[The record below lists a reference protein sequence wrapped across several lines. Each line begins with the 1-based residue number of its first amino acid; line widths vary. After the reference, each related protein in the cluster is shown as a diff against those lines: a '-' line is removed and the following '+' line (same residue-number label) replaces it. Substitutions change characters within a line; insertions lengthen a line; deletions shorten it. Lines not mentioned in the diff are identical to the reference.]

1 MSDKGLFI
9 TIEGPDGSGKS
20 TQIKKLCKYLEER
33 KSDFVFTREPG
44 GTDIGEKI
52 REIVLDKNHPEMD
65 DLTEAMLYAA
75 QRTQH
80 VREMILPALKE
91 GKIVICDRFVDSS
104 LVYQGY
110 ARGLGEDVKTIN
122 DMAIKGAIPDIT
134 FLIMVDPK
142 TGRARMKEREMDRL
156 EQLDDEFYEK
166 VYEGYLKAAEKEP
179 QRFFVVDG
187 FLSPAEVFEK
197 IKGKLEELLDKA
209 GI

>member
-1 MSDKGLFI
+1 MRDKGLFI

-20 TQIKKLCKYLEER
+20 TQLKKLCSFLKKR
-33 KSDFVFTREPG
+33 RADFVFTREPG
-44 GTDIGEKI
+44 GTAVGERI

-122 DMAIKGAIPDIT
+122 DMAIKGAVPDIT
-134 FLIMVDPK
+134 FLIMVDPA
-142 TGRARMKEREMDRL
+142 TGRRRMKERDMDRL
-156 EQLDDEFYEK
+156 EQLAEDFHER
-166 VYEGYLKAAEKEP
+166 VYEGYMKLAEKEP
-179 QRFFVVDG
+179 NRFFIVDG
-187 FLSPAEVFEK
+187 SLSPNEVFEK
-197 IKGKLEELLDKA
+197 IKEKLVKLLGEA

>member
-1 MSDKGLFI
+1 MRDKGLFI

-20 TQIKKLCKYLEER
+20 TQLKKLCSFLKKR
-33 KSDFVFTREPG
+33 RADFVFTREPG
-44 GTDIGEKI
+44 GTAVGERI

-80 VREMILPALKE
+80 VREMILPALME
-91 GKIVICDRFVDSS
+91 GKIVVCDRFVDSS

-122 DMAIKGAIPDIT
+122 DMAIKGAVPDIT
-134 FLIMVDPK
+134 FLIMVDPA
-142 TGRARMKEREMDRL
+142 TGRRRMKERDMDRL
-156 EQLDDEFYEK
+156 EQLAEDFHER
-166 VYEGYLKAAEKEP
+166 VYEGYMKLAEKEP
-179 QRFFVVDG
+179 NRFFIVDG
-187 FLSPAEVFEK
+187 SLSPNEVFEK
-197 IKGKLEELLDKA
+197 IKEKLVKLLGEA

>member
-1 MSDKGLFI
+1 MRDKGLFI

-20 TQIKKLCKYLEER
+20 TQLKKLCSFLKKR
-33 KSDFVFTREPG
+33 RADFVFTREPG
-44 GTDIGEKI
+44 GPDVGERI

-122 DMAIKGAIPDIT
+122 DMAIKGAVPDIT
-134 FLIMVDPK
+134 FLIMVDPA
-142 TGRARMKEREMDRL
+142 TGRRRMKERDMDRL
-156 EQLDDEFYEK
+156 EQLAEDFHER
-166 VYEGYLKAAEKEP
+166 VYEGYMKLAEKEP
-179 QRFFVVDG
+179 NRFFIVDG
-187 FLSPAEVFEK
+187 SLSPNEVFEK
-197 IKGKLEELLDKA
+197 IKEKLVKLLGEA

>member
-1 MSDKGLFI
+1 MRDKGLFI

-20 TQIKKLCKYLEER
+20 TQLKKLCSFLKKR
-33 KSDFVFTREPG
+33 RADFVFTREPG
-44 GTDIGEKI
+44 GTAVGERI

-122 DMAIKGAIPDIT
+122 DMAIKGAVPDIT
-134 FLIMVDPK
+134 FLIMVDPE
-142 TGRARMKEREMDRL
+142 TGRRRMKERDMDRL
-156 EQLDDEFYEK
+156 EQLAEDFHER
-166 VYEGYLKAAEKEP
+166 VYEGYMKLAEKEP
-179 QRFFVVDG
+179 NRFFIVDG
-187 FLSPAEVFEK
+187 SLSPNEVFEK
-197 IKGKLEELLDKA
+197 IKEKLVKLLGEA

>member
-1 MSDKGLFI
+1 MRDKGLFI

-20 TQIKKLCKYLEER
+20 TQLKKLCSFLKKR
-33 KSDFVFTREPG
+33 RADFVFTREPG
-44 GTDIGEKI
+44 GTAVGERI

-80 VREMILPALKE
+80 VREMTLPALKE

-134 FLIMVDPK
+134 FLIMVDPE
-142 TGRARMKEREMDRL
+142 TGRRRMKERDMDRL
-156 EQLDDEFYEK
+156 EQLAEDFHER
-166 VYEGYLKAAEKEP
+166 VYEGYMKLAEKEP
-179 QRFFVVDG
+179 NRFFIVDG
-187 FLSPAEVFEK
+187 SLSPNEVFEK
-197 IKGKLEELLDKA
+197 IKEKLVKLLGEA

>member
-1 MSDKGLFI
+1 MRDKGLFI

-20 TQIKKLCKYLEER
+20 TQLKKLCSFLKKR
-33 KSDFVFTREPG
+33 RADFVFTREPG
-44 GTDIGEKI
+44 GTAVGERI

-80 VREMILPALKE
+80 VREMTLPALKE

-122 DMAIKGAIPDIT
+122 DMAIKGAVPDIT
-134 FLIMVDPK
+134 FLIMVDPE
-142 TGRARMKEREMDRL
+142 TGRRRMKERDMDRL
-156 EQLDDEFYEK
+156 EQLAEDFHER
-166 VYEGYLKAAEKEP
+166 VYEGYMKLAEKEP
-179 QRFFVVDG
+179 NRFFIVDG
-187 FLSPAEVFEK
+187 SLSPNEVFEK
-197 IKGKLEELLDKA
+197 IKEKLVKLLGEA

>member
-1 MSDKGLFI
+1 MRDKGLFI

-20 TQIKKLCKYLEER
+20 TQLKKLCSFLKKR
-33 KSDFVFTREPG
+33 RADFVFTREPG
-44 GTDIGEKI
+44 GTAVGERI

-80 VREMILPALKE
+80 VREMILPALME

-122 DMAIKGAIPDIT
+122 DMAIKGAVPDIT
-134 FLIMVDPK
+134 FLIMVDPA
-142 TGRARMKEREMDRL
+142 TGRRRMKERDMDRL
-156 EQLDDEFYEK
+156 EQLAEDFHER
-166 VYEGYLKAAEKEP
+166 VYEGYMKLAEKEP
-179 QRFFVVDG
+179 NRFFIVDG
-187 FLSPAEVFEK
+187 SLSPNEVFEK
-197 IKGKLEELLDKA
+197 IKEKLVKLLGEA

>member
-1 MSDKGLFI
+1 MRDKGLFI

-20 TQIKKLCKYLEER
+20 TQLKKLCSFLKKR
-33 KSDFVFTREPG
+33 RADFVFTREPG
-44 GTDIGEKI
+44 GTAVGERI

-80 VREMILPALKE
+80 VREMILPALME
-91 GKIVICDRFVDSS
+91 GKIVVCDRFVDSS

-122 DMAIKGAIPDIT
+122 DMAIKGAVPDIT
-134 FLIMVDPK
+134 FLIMVDPE
-142 TGRARMKEREMDRL
+142 TGRRRMKERDMDRL
-156 EQLDDEFYEK
+156 EQLAEDFHER
-166 VYEGYLKAAEKEP
+166 VYEGYMKLAEKEP
-179 QRFFVVDG
+179 NRFFIVDG
-187 FLSPAEVFEK
+187 SLSPNEVFEK
-197 IKGKLEELLDKA
+197 IKEKLVKLLGEA

>member
-1 MSDKGLFI
+1 MRDKGLFI

-20 TQIKKLCKYLEER
+20 TQLKKLCSFLKKR
-33 KSDFVFTREPG
+33 RADFVFTREPG
-44 GTDIGEKI
+44 GTAVGERI

-80 VREMILPALKE
+80 VREMILPALME

-122 DMAIKGAIPDIT
+122 DMAIKGAVPDIT
-134 FLIMVDPK
+134 FLIMVDPE
-142 TGRARMKEREMDRL
+142 TGRRRMKERDMDRL
-156 EQLDDEFYEK
+156 EQLAEDFHER
-166 VYEGYLKAAEKEP
+166 VYEGYMKLAEKEP
-179 QRFFVVDG
+179 NRFFIVDG
-187 FLSPAEVFEK
+187 SLSPNEVFEK
-197 IKGKLEELLDKA
+197 IKEKLVKLLGEA

>member
-1 MSDKGLFI
+1 MRDKGLFI

-20 TQIKKLCKYLEER
+20 TQLKKLCSFLKKR
-33 KSDFVFTREPG
+33 RADFVFTREPG
-44 GTDIGEKI
+44 GTAVGERI

-80 VREMILPALKE
+80 VMEMILPALKE

-122 DMAIKGAIPDIT
+122 DMAIKGAVPDIT
-134 FLIMVDPK
+134 FLIMVDPE
-142 TGRARMKEREMDRL
+142 TGRRRMKERDMDRL
-156 EQLDDEFYEK
+156 EQLAEDFHER
-166 VYEGYLKAAEKEP
+166 VYEGYMKLAEKEP
-179 QRFFVVDG
+179 NRFFIVDG
-187 FLSPAEVFEK
+187 SLSPNEVFEK
-197 IKGKLEELLDKA
+197 IKEKLVKLLGEA